1 MALIRKFLLLWMVL
15 SVFVCAM
22 AQQTTDE
29 QLAMQYYKD
38 AEYEKAGELFE
49 KIQITKKNAYI
60 YYYYYQ
66 TLFQLRDFDQ
76 MEKLAKKQCKLFP
89 DQLRY
94 RVDLGYVYEI
104 SNQIGKAEK
113 EYQAVL
119 KDIQPKDYS
128 VRDVYN
134 SFLTKGKR
142 EYALD
147 ALMKGRKLLGDD
159 KLYAKEITGIYSQL
173 GRSDKLFEEAVSLVK
188 DNEEKYI
195 PQCEEIIQNALLDDE
210 NAQKYE
216 TIKTM
221 LQKNMQKYPEND
233 CYTSLLYWV
242 YQLNRD
248 YPEALVL
255 AKAMDKKNKEDGTK
269 LLQLA
274 LTASQNHDYSTAID
288 ALNYVVAKGSNS
300 LQYDKAVAALLNIKY
315 QKISNI
321 LPIKMSDVIALES
334 DYRNFVSEKGVA
346 ACPTEFVLQYASL
359 LAFYKNSPEEAVTLL
374 EEAIQNATRDA
385 KQKNEY
391 KVKLADVQLYMD
403 NVWDATLL
411 YSQVNQDMP
420 NEEIGQTAKFKN
432 AKLSFYIGEFAWAK
446 SQLDVLRSATTK
458 LIANDAMYFSL
469 LISDNEE
476 EDEESEEG
484 EDEEEPELFSG
495 QNTNI
500 PLQYYAKADFL
511 LFQNKAEDAYQMFDS
526 VISMSPFGTLVDDA
540 LYQKALILIK
550 KKDFLSAEQL
560 LKKIIDAHYTE
571 LLADDALFKLGE
583 LYEYDIHDMQ
593 QAMDCYKKLMRDFPS
608 SLYVNEARNRF
619 RTLRG
624 DM

>member
-1 MALIRKFLLLWMVL
+1 
-15 SVFVCAM
+15 
-22 AQQTTDE
+22 
-29 QLAMQYYKD
+29 
-38 AEYEKAGELFE
+38 
-49 KIQITKKNAYI
+49 
-60 YYYYYQ
+60 
-66 TLFQLRDFDQ
+66 
-76 MEKLAKKQCKLFP
+76 
-89 DQLRY
+89 
-94 RVDLGYVYEI
+94 
-104 SNQIGKAEK
+104 
-113 EYQAVL
+113 
-119 KDIQPKDYS
+119 
-128 VRDVYN
+128 
-134 SFLTKGKR
+134 
-142 EYALD
+142 
-147 ALMKGRKLLGDD
+147 
-159 KLYAKEITGIYSQL
+159 
-173 GRSDKLFEEAVSLVK
+173 
-188 DNEEKYI
+188 
-195 PQCEEIIQNALLDDE
+195 
-210 NAQKYE
+210 
-216 TIKTM
+216 
-221 LQKNMQKYPEND
+221 
-233 CYTSLLYWV
+233 
-242 YQLNRD
+242 
-248 YPEALVL
+248 
-255 AKAMDKKNKEDGTK
+255 
-269 LLQLA
+269 
-274 LTASQNHDYSTAID
+274 
-288 ALNYVVAKGSNS
+288 
-300 LQYDKAVAALLNIKY
+300 
-315 QKISNI
+315 
-321 LPIKMSDVIALES
+321 S

>member
-216 TIKTM
+216 TIKNM
-221 LQKNMQKYPEND
+221 QQKNMQKYPEND
-233 CYTSLLYWV
+233 
-242 YQLNRD
+242 
-248 YPEALVL
+248 
-255 AKAMDKKNKEDGTK
+255 
-269 LLQLA
+269 
-274 LTASQNHDYSTAID
+274 
-288 ALNYVVAKGSNS
+288 
-300 LQYDKAVAALLNIKY
+300 
-315 QKISNI
+315 
-321 LPIKMSDVIALES
+321 
-334 DYRNFVSEKGVA
+334 
-346 ACPTEFVLQYASL
+346 
-359 LAFYKNSPEEAVTLL
+359 
-374 EEAIQNATRDA
+374 
-385 KQKNEY
+385 
-391 KVKLADVQLYMD
+391 
-403 NVWDATLL
+403 
-411 YSQVNQDMP
+411 
-420 NEEIGQTAKFKN
+420 
-432 AKLSFYIGEFAWAK
+432 
-446 SQLDVLRSATTK
+446 
-458 LIANDAMYFSL
+458 
-469 LISDNEE
+469 
-476 EDEESEEG
+476 
-484 EDEEEPELFSG
+484 
-495 QNTNI
+495 
-500 PLQYYAKADFL
+500 
-511 LFQNKAEDAYQMFDS
+511 
-526 VISMSPFGTLVDDA
+526 
-540 LYQKALILIK
+540 
-550 KKDFLSAEQL
+550 
-560 LKKIIDAHYTE
+560 
-571 LLADDALFKLGE
+571 
-583 LYEYDIHDMQ
+583 
-593 QAMDCYKKLMRDFPS
+593 
-608 SLYVNEARNRF
+608 
-619 RTLRG
+619 
-624 DM
+624 

>member
-1 MALIRKFLLLWMVL
+1 MRKFLLLL
-15 SVFVCAM
+15 ASLLVCVCTM

-49 KIQITKKNAYI
+49 KIQITKRNAYI

-76 MEKLAKKQCKLFP
+76 MEKVAKKQCKLFP

-113 EYQAVL
+113 EYQSVL
-119 KDIQPKDYS
+119 KDVQPKDYS
-128 VRDVYN
+128 IRDVYN

-159 KLYAKEITGIYSQL
+159 KAYAKEITDIYSQL
-173 GRSDKLFEEAVSLVK
+173 GRTDKLFEEAVALVK
-188 DNEEKYI
+188 DNEEKFI
-195 PQCEEIIQNALLDDE
+195 QQSEEIIQNALIDDE
-210 NAQKYE
+210 NSQKYQ

-274 LTASQNHDYSTAID
+274 LTASQNHDYNTAIE

-300 LQYDKAVAALLNIKY
+300 PQYDKAVTSLLDIKY
-315 QKISNI
+315 QKISNT

-334 DYRNFVSEKGVA
+334 DYRNFVAEKGVA
-346 ACPTEFVLQYASL
+346 ACPTDFVLQYASL
-359 LAFYKNSPEEAVTLL
+359 LAFYKNSPNDAVTLL
-374 EEAIQNATRDA
+374 EDAIQNATRDA

-476 EDEESEEG
+476 EN
-484 EDEEEPELFSG
+484 EEEALEEDGEEETDLFSD

-526 VISMSPFGTLVDDA
+526 VITLSPLGTLVDDA

-583 LYEYDIHDMQ
+583 LYEYDIHDLQ

-608 SLYVNEARNRF
+608 SLYVNEARNHF

>member
-66 TLFQLRDFDQ
+66 TLFQLRDFDR

-300 LQYDKAVAALLNIKY
+300 PQYDKAVAALLNIKY